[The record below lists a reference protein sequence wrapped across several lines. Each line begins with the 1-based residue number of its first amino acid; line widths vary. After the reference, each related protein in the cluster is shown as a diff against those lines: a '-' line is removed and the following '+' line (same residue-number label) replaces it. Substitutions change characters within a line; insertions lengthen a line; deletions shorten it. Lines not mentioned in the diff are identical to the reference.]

1 MFLKKKK
8 YKKIKRINNAM
19 RVRTLSIV
27 ALIAILFIGLV
38 GRLVYFSVAK
48 NKTYKKKVLAQQN
61 YQSQTLP
68 YKRGDIL
75 DRNGNT
81 LATSQKLYSL
91 VLEPKN
97 ILRTE
102 QTQKNALNALTK
114 YMNLDR
120 DDLLEYLKDHKDSYY
135 SVYKK
140 DMKYSKVADLKDY
153 LKSKDGK
160 KVVGIT
166 FSEKYVRRYPNKSL
180 ASHLLGFVSD
190 GSIGT
195 TGIEQYYNSA
205 LIGVDGRKYTY
216 LNEELEQD
224 DSIVDPEN
232 GKTLVSTIDI
242 NIQKIAEDRL
252 AKFEKKYGSKGSSIL
267 VMDPNNGEVLAM
279 ANSNTYDLENPRNDK
294 ALLSKY
300 TQSQINGMSEKQK
313 VKAFNEIWK
322 NPIVS
327 NSFEPGSTYK
337 PFTVAGGLE
346 EGILKG
352 NETYYCKGYKQV
364 GKHKIHCSHQEGHGN
379 LTLSDSI
386 AYSCNVALMDIAAK
400 EGKNVFAKYQKDF
413 NFGVKTGIDLPAEA
427 ETSGL
432 LYSADEMTNVDLA
445 TSSFGQ
451 TFNCSMIQMAS
462 SFSSLVNGGYY
473 YKPHVV
479 KQTRDDSGNV
489 LNNKNSELVK
499 QTISADTSKK
509 LRSYMKETVEK
520 GTGKKAQIKGY
531 SVGGKT
537 GTAQKIPRSAK
548 TYIVSFCGF
557 APVENPK
564 VVVYVVIDEIQKDSQ
579 LNTGLAVEM
588 ARDVLKESLKDM
600 NVPKTTK

>member
-1 MFLKKKK
+1 
-8 YKKIKRINNAM
+8 M

-102 QTQKNALNALTK
+102 QTQKNALKALTK
-114 YMNLDR
+114 YMDLDR

-195 TGIEQYYNSA
+195 TGIEQYYNSS

-462 SFSSLVNGGYY
+462 SFSSLVNGGNY

-489 LNNKNSELVK
+489 LSNKNSELVK
-499 QTISADTSKK
+499 QTVSADTSKK

>member
-1 MFLKKKK
+1 MKRKK
-8 YKKIKRINNAM
+8 YKKLKRINNAM
-19 RVRTLSIV
+19 RVRTLSIS
-27 ALIAILFIGLV
+27 ALIAILFICLI

-48 NKTYKKKVLAQQN
+48 SKTYEKKVLAQQN

-97 ILRTE
+97 ILRTK
-102 QTQKNALNALTK
+102 QTQNNALNALVK
-114 YMNLDR
+114 YMDLDR
-120 DDLLEYLKDHKDSYY
+120 DDLLPYLKDRKNSYY

-140 DMKYSKVADLKDY
+140 DMKYSEVADLKDY

-195 TGIEQYYNSA
+195 TGIEQYYNSS
-205 LIGVDGRKYTY
+205 LSGVDGRKYTY

-232 GKTLVSTIDI
+232 GRTLVSTIDI

-267 VMDPNNGEVLAM
+267 VMDPNNGEVLGM
-279 ANSNTYDLENPRNDK
+279 ANSNKYDLEHPRDEK

-300 TQSQINGMSEKQK
+300 SQSQIDAMSEKQK
-313 VKAFNEIWK
+313 VKAFNELWK

-352 NETYYCKGYKQV
+352 NENYYCSGHKQV
-364 GKHKIHCSHQEGHGN
+364 GKYQIHCSHRDGHGN
-379 LTLSDSI
+379 LSLSDSI
-386 AYSCNVALMDIAAK
+386 AYSCNVALMDIAFK

-413 NFGVKTGIDLPAEA
+413 NFGVKTGIDLPGEA
-427 ETSGL
+427 ETAGL
-432 LYSADEMTNVDLA
+432 LHSGDQMTNVDLA

-451 TFNCSMIQMAS
+451 SFNCSMIQMAS

-479 KQTRDDSGNV
+479 KQTRDDNGNV
-489 LNNKNSELVK
+489 VSNKESELVK

-509 LRSYMKETVEK
+509 LRAYMKETVEK

-537 GTAQKIPRSAK
+537 GTAQKIPRSAG

-600 NVPKTTK
+600 NVPKTKK

>member
-1 MFLKKKK
+1 
-8 YKKIKRINNAM
+8 M

-413 NFGVKTGIDLPAEA
+413 NFGVKTVIDLPAEA

>member
-1 MFLKKKK
+1 MKKKK

-195 TGIEQYYNSA
+195 TGIEQYYNSS

-479 KQTRDDSGNV
+479 KQTRDDNGNV
-489 LNNKNSELVK
+489 LSNKNSELVK
-499 QTISADTSKK
+499 QTVSADTSKK

>member
-1 MFLKKKK
+1 
-8 YKKIKRINNAM
+8 M

-195 TGIEQYYNSA
+195 TGIEQYYNSS

-386 AYSCNVALMDIAAK
+386 AYSCNVALMDIAAR

-479 KQTRDDSGNV
+479 KQTRDDNGNV
-489 LNNKNSELVK
+489 LSNKNSELVK
-499 QTISADTSKK
+499 QTVSADTSKK

>member
-1 MFLKKKK
+1 
-8 YKKIKRINNAM
+8 M

-195 TGIEQYYNSA
+195 TGIEQYYNSS

-479 KQTRDDSGNV
+479 KQTRDDNGNV
-489 LNNKNSELVK
+489 LSNKNSELVK
-499 QTISADTSKK
+499 QTVSADTSKK

>member
-1 MFLKKKK
+1 
-8 YKKIKRINNAM
+8 M

-520 GTGKKAQIKGY
+520 GPGKKAQIKGY

>member
-1 MFLKKKK
+1 
-8 YKKIKRINNAM
+8 M

-153 LKSKDGK
+153 LKSKGGK

-195 TGIEQYYNSA
+195 TGIEQYYNSS

-386 AYSCNVALMDIAAK
+386 AYSCNVALMDIAAR

-479 KQTRDDSGNV
+479 KQTRDDNGNV
-489 LNNKNSELVK
+489 LSNKNSELVK
-499 QTISADTSKK
+499 QTVSADTSKK

>member
-1 MFLKKKK
+1 
-8 YKKIKRINNAM
+8 M

-600 NVPKTTK
+600 NVPKTK

>member
-1 MFLKKKK
+1 
-8 YKKIKRINNAM
+8 M

-75 DRNGNT
+75 DGNGNT

>member
-1 MFLKKKK
+1 
-8 YKKIKRINNAM
+8 M

-27 ALIAILFIGLV
+27 ALIAILFICLV

-97 ILRTE
+97 ILRTQ

-114 YMNLDR
+114 YMGLDR
-120 DDLLEYLKDHKDSYY
+120 DDLLKYLKGHKDSYY

-140 DMKYSKVADLKDY
+140 DMKYSKVAGLKDY

-195 TGIEQYYNSA
+195 TGIEQYYNSS
-205 LIGVDGRKYTY
+205 LTGVDGRKYTY

-462 SFSSLVNGGYY
+462 SFSSLVNGGNY

-479 KQTRDDSGNV
+479 KQTRDDNGNV
-489 LNNKNSELVK
+489 LSNKNSELVK
-499 QTISADTSKK
+499 QTVSADTSKK

>member
-1 MFLKKKK
+1 MKKKK

>member
-1 MFLKKKK
+1 
-8 YKKIKRINNAM
+8 M
-19 RVRTLSIV
+19 RVRTLSV
-27 ALIAILFIGLV
+27 SALIAILFICLM

-48 NKTYKKKVLAQQN
+48 NKTYEKKVLAQQN

-102 QTQKNALNALTK
+102 RTQKNALNALTK
-114 YMNLDR
+114 YMELDR
-120 DDLLEYLKDHKDSYY
+120 EELLSYMKDNKDSYY

-140 DMKYSKVADLKDY
+140 DMKYSEVADLKDF
-153 LKSKDGK
+153 LKSKNGK

-195 TGIEQYYNSA
+195 TGMEQYYNST
-205 LIGVDGRKYTY
+205 LSGVDGRKYTY

-224 DSIVDPEN
+224 DSIVEPEN

-267 VMDPNNGEVLAM
+267 VMDPNNGEVLGM
-279 ANSNTYDLENPRNDK
+279 ANSNKYDLEQPRDEK
-294 ALLSKY
+294 GLLSKY
-300 TQSQINGMSEKQK
+300 SQSQINSMSEKQK
-313 VKAFNEIWK
+313 VKAFNELWK

-327 NSFEPGSTYK
+327 DSFEPGSTYK

-346 EGILKG
+346 DGILKG
-352 NETYYCKGYKQV
+352 NEHYYCSGYKQV
-364 GKHKIHCSHQEGHGN
+364 GKYKIHCSHREGHGN
-379 LTLSDSI
+379 LSLSDSI
-386 AYSCNVALMDIAAK
+386 AYSCNVALMDIAFK

-413 NFGVKTGIDLPAEA
+413 NFGVKTGIDLPGEA
-427 ETSGL
+427 ETAGL
-432 LYSADEMTNVDLA
+432 LHGADQMTNVDLA

-451 TFNCSMIQMAS
+451 SFNCSMIQMAS
-462 SFSSLVNGGYY
+462 SFSSLVNGGSY

-479 KQTRDDSGNV
+479 KQTRDDKGNV
-489 LNNKNSELVK
+489 VSNKESELVK

-509 LRSYMKETVEK
+509 LRTYMEETVEK

-537 GTAQKIPRSAK
+537 GTAQKIPRSAG

-600 NVPKTTK
+600 NVPKTKK

>member
-1 MFLKKKK
+1 MKRKK

-19 RVRTLSIV
+19 RVRTLSIS
-27 ALIAILFIGLV
+27 ALIAILFICLM

-48 NKTYKKKVLAQQN
+48 NKTYEKKVLAQQN

-97 ILRTE
+97 ILRTK
-102 QTQKNALNALTK
+102 QTQNNALNALVK
-114 YMNLDR
+114 YMDLDR
-120 DDLLEYLKDHKDSYY
+120 DDLLAYLKDRKNSYY

-195 TGIEQYYNSA
+195 TGIEQYYNSS
-205 LIGVDGRKYTY
+205 LSGVDGRKYTY

-267 VMDPNNGEVLAM
+267 VMDPNNGEVLGM
-279 ANSNTYDLENPRNDK
+279 ANSNKYDLEHPRDEK

-300 TQSQINGMSEKQK
+300 SQSQINAMSEKQK
-313 VKAFNEIWK
+313 VKAFNELWK

-352 NETYYCKGYKQV
+352 SENYYCGGHKQV
-364 GKHKIHCSHQEGHGN
+364 GKYQIHCSHRDGHGN
-379 LTLSDSI
+379 LSLSDSI
-386 AYSCNVALMDIAAK
+386 AYSCNVALMDIAFK

-413 NFGVKTGIDLPAEA
+413 NFGVKTGIDLPGEA
-427 ETSGL
+427 ETAGL
-432 LYSADEMTNVDLA
+432 LHSADQMTNVDLA

-451 TFNCSMIQMAS
+451 SFNCSMIQMAS

-479 KQTRDDSGNV
+479 KQTRDDNGNV
-489 LNNKNSELVK
+489 VSNKESELVK

-537 GTAQKIPRSAK
+537 GTAQKIPRSAG

-600 NVPKTTK
+600 NVPKTKK

>member
-1 MFLKKKK
+1 MKKKK

-153 LKSKDGK
+153 LKSKGGK

-195 TGIEQYYNSA
+195 TGIEQYYNSS

-386 AYSCNVALMDIAAK
+386 AYSCNVALMDIAAR

-479 KQTRDDSGNV
+479 KQTRDDNGNV
-489 LNNKNSELVK
+489 LSNKNSELVK
-499 QTISADTSKK
+499 QTVSADTSKK